1 MCGWAQNFSAIRWTT
16 SVNDNAI
23 EALLYSLEKRL
34 LASAARFEIDK
45 IKEVERM
52 LSFRRWWDRAK
63 TPVLG
68 VDVSMSGV
76 RVMELTSS
84 GRHVQIAH
92 YGYCS
97 LPTGAIRDGGIVM
110 RDEICDALRD
120 ALRASGSRLRAAA
133 LALPASAVIKKILS
147 LPAQSSEDEL
157 ELQVEA
163 EAMALLPVARDE
175 IAVDFA
181 VMGPSSHQP
190 DAVDVML
197 VAARQEKINE
207 RAELAAAIGLKPQII
222 DLESQALL
230 TAMGVML
237 GSDGLPP
244 DQLVGVLHI
253 DAEHAHAYFIQD
265 ESLAFER
272 QLSSTLTRRESNSIE
287 SICQEFIRAFQLSQT
302 TLGSSTLHHVYLL
315 GNVSAELQNTLA
327 QRMAVSTSALN
338 PWQTLSV
345 STGVGS
351 GRYEHPSACTLA
363 CGLALRSFDP

>member
-1 MCGWAQNFSAIRWTT
+1 MW
-16 SVNDNAI
+16 
-23 EALLYSLEKRL
+23 
-34 LASAARFEIDK
+34 
-45 IKEVERM
+45 
-52 LSFRRWWDRAK
+52 SFRRWWGRPK

-68 VDVSMSGV
+68 VDISTSGV
-76 RVMELTSS
+76 RVVELAGS
-84 GRHVQIAH
+84 GHHVQIAH
-92 YGYCS
+92 YGCSS
-97 LPTGAIRDGGIVM
+97 LPAGAIRDGGIVM

-120 ALRASGSRLRAAA
+120 ALRASGSRLHAAA

-163 EAMALLPVARDE
+163 EALALLPVARDE
-175 IAVDFA
+175 IGVDFA
-181 VMGPSSHQP
+181 VVGPSSQQP

-230 TAMGVML
+230 NAMSAML
-237 GSDGLPP
+237 GSQGLPT
-244 DQLVGVLHI
+244 DQSVGVLQI
-253 DAEHAHAYFIQD
+253 DTEHAYVYFIQG

-287 SICQEFIRAFQLSQT
+287 AICQEFKRAFQLSQT
-302 TLGSSTLHHVYLL
+302 ALGSTSLHHVYLL
-315 GNVSAELQNTLA
+315 GTVTPELQTTLA
-327 QRMAVSTSALN
+327 QRMSVAVSVLN

-345 STGVGS
+345 GAGVVS
-351 GRYEHPSACTLA
+351 EHHEHPSACTLA